1 MNKSTKAWL
10 LAGVVASVLSTG
22 VNAKTFATSAA
33 GVNSLIT
40 GDASLVQK
48 VEQKVEQGNS
58 SMAEANA
65 FASTGN
71 DFVVHSKVPEPETY
85 ALIGV
90 GLLGLML
97 AHRRKYKENSV
108 NSQISF

>member
-33 GVNSLIT
+33 GVSSLVA
-40 GDASLVQK
+40 GDAALAQT
-48 VEQKVEQGNS
+48 VEQGNS
-58 SMAEANA
+58 PMAEAST
-65 FASTGN
+65 FASVGN
-71 DFVVHSKVPEPETY
+71 DFVVHSKVPEPETD

-97 AHRRKYKENSV
+97 AHRRKYRENSAH
-108 NSQISF
+108 SELSF

>member
-22 VNAKTFATSAA
+22 VNAKTFSTSAA
-33 GVNSLIT
+33 GVSGLLSA
-40 GDASLVQK
+40 DSALVQ
-48 VEQKVEQGNS
+48 GNEGKS
-58 SMAEANA
+58 RSWDVTNA
-65 FASTGN
+65 YSPATN
-71 DFVVHSKVPEPETY
+71 DLVVHSKVPEPETY

-97 AHRRKYKENSV
+97 AHRRKYKENSA

>member
-1 MNKSTKAWL
+1 MAMNKSTKAWL

-48 VEQKVEQGNS
+48 VEQGNS
-58 SMAEANA
+58 SIAEANA
-65 FASTGN
+65 FASAGN

-85 ALIGV
+85 ALLAS
-90 GLLGLML
+90 GLLFGFM
-97 AHRRKYKENSV
+97 ARRKSKR
-108 NSQISF
+108 

>member
-1 MNKSTKAWL
+1 MAMNKSTKAWL
-10 LAGVVASVLSTG
+10 LAGVMASVLSAG

-33 GVNSLIT
+33 GVS
-40 GDASLVQK
+40 SLVAGDVALAQK
-48 VEQKVEQGNS
+48 VELVS
-58 SMAEANA
+58 SPIAEANA
-65 FASTGN
+65 FASAGN

-97 AHRRKYKENSV
+97 AHRRKYKENSA

>member
-10 LAGVVASVLSTG
+10 LAGIVASVLSTG
-22 VNAKTFATSAA
+22 VNAKTFSTSAA
-33 GVNSLIT
+33 GASTLLSA
-40 GDASLVQK
+40 DASLVQAGESK
-48 VEQKVEQGNS
+48 S
-58 SMAEANA
+58 HSMDMANA
-65 FASTGN
+65 YALPTN
-71 DFVVHSKVPEPETY
+71 DLVVHSKVPEPETY

-97 AHRRKYKENSV
+97 AHRRKYKENSA

>member
-1 MNKSTKAWL
+1 MAMNKSTKAWL
-10 LAGVVASVLSTG
+10 LAGIVASVLSTG

-48 VEQKVEQGNS
+48 VEQGNS

-65 FASTGN
+65 FASAGN